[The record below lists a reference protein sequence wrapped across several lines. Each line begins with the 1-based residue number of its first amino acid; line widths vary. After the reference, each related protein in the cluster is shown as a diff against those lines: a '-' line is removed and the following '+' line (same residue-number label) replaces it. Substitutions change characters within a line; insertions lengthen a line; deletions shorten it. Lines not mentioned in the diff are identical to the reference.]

1 MVDRAWLRPVSVR
14 EPPQGD
20 FSYLPIVRAFEDT
33 TLAGLNSQLDAS
45 FGVQSQ
51 SVQELWVLEEI
62 EYQVSV
68 TKPAIGGMPAELHYS
83 ALIWATKVE
92 RV

>member
-1 MVDRAWLRPVSVR
+1 MVDRAWLRPMSVR

-20 FSYLPIVRAFEDT
+20 FTFLPVVKAFEDT
-33 TLAGLNSQLDAS
+33 TLAGLNSQLDAD
-45 FGVQSQ
+45 FGVRSQ
-51 SVQELWVLEEI
+51 SLNELWVLEEI

-68 TKPAIGGMPAELHYS
+68 TKSAVGGLPAELHYS